1 MNWDALIRSRLA
13 AGLTGLIVV
22 LVGSLIGWKYFV
34 DPGAPA
40 GVRDVP
46 GTVAEVYERAYV
58 VDLDSGQK
66 VRVLR
71 TIELAKGARVTLKAT
86 TYASGKEMYVLTDP
100 GLRPQ

>member
-22 LVGSLIGWKYFV
+22 LVGPLQWWKYFS

-40 GVRDVP
+40 SVREVP
-46 GTVAEVYERAYV
+46 GTVAEAYERAYV
-58 VDLDSGQK
+58 ADLDSGQK

-71 TIELAKGARVTLKAT
+71 TVELAKGARVTLEAT
-86 TYASGKEMYVLTDP
+86 TNTSGKEMLSLTDP
-100 GLRPQ
+100 GLRPH